1 MIDGDAL
8 RTEASAVAADRLR
21 RAGGLLSTVAPRER
35 DAIESV
41 ARAVAM
47 SVAEGLLDRATRDS
61 LVAYALGACYPAVGT
76 ASQPVAGAVT
86 RAPRVGASA
95 VSIF

>member
-8 RTEASAVAADRLR
+8 RKEASAVAAERLR
-21 RAGGLLSTVAPRER
+21 RAGGLLSTVASGER

-41 ARAVAM
+41 ARAVAL

-61 LVAYALGACYPAVGT
+61 LVACALAACYPALGT
-76 ASQPVAGAVT
+76 TSQPVAGGVMRT
-86 RAPRVGASA
+86 PRVGASA
-95 VSIF
+95 VSIS